1 MSNGALHDGQAGP
14 TPSAAR
20 AMFDRILVIS
30 VFFVASCGLAYELI
44 AGALSSY
51 LLGDSVMQFS
61 TVIGCYLFAMGVG
74 AHISRYIRDE
84 DVLTRF
90 VEVEL
95 AIGFIGGISAA
106 LLFLAFAWLA
116 APFRALL
123 YVLVFAIGA
132 LIGMEIPLVMRAL
145 HARQAQFA
153 DLVSRV
159 LTFDY
164 LGALAVAL
172 LFPMLLAP
180 HLGLARSGFLFG
192 MLNVAVAFWTILA
205 FGTQVQRPRGKV
217 LRAAIIF
224 AILCAGFLASDR
236 LVYWGERG
244 MYGDEIVHAI
254 TTPYQRLVI
263 TRWHD
268 DLRLYIN
275 GNLQFSSRD
284 EHRYHEALV
293 HPALESLP
301 WARNALILGGGDG
314 LALREILRYPN
325 IKQVTLV
332 DLDPQM
338 TRLFSSSQPLV
349 ELNHDSFHDPRVRL
363 INADAARWIE
373 TAQEDFDVA
382 FVDFP
387 DPSTFALGKLYSV
400 PFYAMLKKR
409 IAEHGLVVV
418 QATSPFFAP
427 HAYWCIEATL
437 REAGFNT
444 FPYHTYVPSF
454 GEWGFILAGNENQ
467 FVPPKHYRLP
477 MRYLNAAVSEEMFSF
492 PPDMQRIEVE
502 PNHLNSQALVRYFD
516 EDWHRAIR

>member
-1 MSNGALHDGQAGP
+1 MI
-14 TPSAAR
+14 
-20 AMFDRILVIS
+20 DRILVIS

-51 LLGDSVMQFS
+51 LLGDSVLQFS

-74 AHISRYIRDE
+74 AHLSRYVRDQ
-84 DVLTRF
+84 DVLSRF
-90 VEVEL
+90 VDVEL
-95 AIGFIGGISAA
+95 AIGLIGGASAA

-116 APFRALL
+116 APFRTLL
-123 YVLVFAIGA
+123 YLLVFLIGA

-192 MLNVAVAFWTILA
+192 MLNVAVALWTIHT
-205 FGTQVQRPRGKV
+205 FGRAVTHARRRV
-217 LRAAIIF
+217 LQAAVVF
-224 AILCAGFLASDR
+224 TALGLGFIGSEH

-244 MYGDEIVHAI
+244 MYGDDIVHSL

-263 TRWHD
+263 TRWQD

-293 HPALESLP
+293 HPAMQTLP
-301 WARNALILGGGDG
+301 WARSILILGGGDG

-325 IKQVTLV
+325 VMRVTLV

-349 ELNHDSFHDPRVRL
+349 ALNHDSFHDPRVHL
-363 INADAARWIE
+363 VNADAALWIE
-373 TAQEDFDVA
+373 STHESFDAA

-400 PFYAMLKKR
+400 PFYGLLKKHV
-409 IAEHGLVVV
+409 AAHGLVVV
-418 QATSPFFAP
+418 QATSPYFAP
-427 HAYWCIEATL
+427 HAYWSIEATL
-437 REAGFNT
+437 RAVDFKT

-454 GEWGFILAGNENQ
+454 GEWGFILASAEAD
-467 FVPPKHYRLP
+467 FTPPETYKLP
-477 MRYLNAAVSEEMFSF
+477 MRFLNAEVTREMFAF

-516 EDWHRAIR
+516 EDWHRVIR

>member
-1 MSNGALHDGQAGP
+1 MI
-14 TPSAAR
+14 
-20 AMFDRILVIS
+20 DRILVIS

-51 LLGDSVMQFS
+51 LLGDSVLQFS

-74 AHISRYIRDE
+74 AHLSRYVRDQ
-84 DVLTRF
+84 DVLARF
-90 VEVEL
+90 VDVEM
-95 AIGFIGGISAA
+95 AIGLVGGCSAA
-106 LLFLAFAWLA
+106 LLFLAFAWFA
-116 APFRALL
+116 APFRTLL
-123 YVLVFAIGA
+123 YLLVFVIGA

-192 MLNVAVAFWTILA
+192 MVNVAVALWTIHT
-205 FGTQVQRPRGKV
+205 FGAAVANARRRVMQ
-217 LRAAIIF
+217 AAIIF
-224 AILCAGFLASDR
+224 AALGSGFLASER
-236 LVYWGERG
+236 MVYWGERG

-263 TRWHD
+263 TRWRD

-293 HPALESLP
+293 HPAMQSLP
-301 WARNALILGGGDG
+301 WARSVLILGGGDG

-325 IKQVTLV
+325 VESVTLV

-338 TRLFSSSQPLV
+338 TGLFSSSEALV
-349 ELNHDSFHDPRVRL
+349 ALNHDSFHDPRVHI
-363 INADAARWIE
+363 INADAALWIE
-373 TAQEDFDVA
+373 STEASFDVA

-400 PFYAMLKKR
+400 PFYGVLKKHV
-409 IAEHGLVVV
+409 AAHGLVVV
-418 QATSPFFAP
+418 QATSPYFAP
-427 HAYWCIEATL
+427 HAYWSIEATL
-437 REAGFNT
+437 RAVDFKT

-454 GEWGFILAGNENQ
+454 GEWGFILASAEAQ
-467 FVPPKHYRLP
+467 FTPPETYKLP
-477 MRYLNAAVSEEMFSF
+477 MRYLNSDVTREMFSF

-502 PNHLNSQALVRYFD
+502 PNHLNTQALVRYFD
-516 EDWHRAIR
+516 EDWHRVIR

>member
-1 MSNGALHDGQAGP
+1 M
-14 TPSAAR
+14 
-20 AMFDRILVIS
+20 
-30 VFFVASCGLAYELI
+30 I

-51 LLGDSVMQFS
+51 LLGDSVLQFS
-61 TVIGCYLFAMGVG
+61 TIIGCYLFAMGIG
-74 AHISRYIRDE
+74 AHLSRYVQDE
-84 DVLTRF
+84 HVLTRF
-90 VEVEL
+90 VDVEL
-95 AIGFIGGISAA
+95 AIGLIGGVSAA

-123 YVLVFAIGA
+123 YVMVFVIGA

-172 LFPMLLAP
+172 LFPLLLAP

-192 MLNVAVAFWTILA
+192 LLNVAVALWTIHT
-205 FGTQVQRPRGKV
+205 FGSEIADARGRV
-217 LRAAIIF
+217 LRAAGVF
-224 AILCAGFLASDR
+224 VLLGAGFIVSDR

-244 MYGDEIVHAI
+244 MYGDEIVHAL

-263 TRWHD
+263 TRWQD

-293 HPALESLP
+293 HPAMQSLP
-301 WARNALILGGGDG
+301 WARSILILGGGDG

-325 IKQVTLV
+325 VRQVTLV
-332 DLDPQM
+332 DLDPQV
-338 TRLFSSSQPLV
+338 TDLFSTSQPLLA
-349 ELNHDSFHDPRVRL
+349 LNHDSFHDPRVRL
-363 INADAARWIE
+363 VHADAARWIE
-373 TAQEDFDVA
+373 DTHEVFDAA

-400 PFYAMLKKR
+400 PFYALLKKHVSS
-409 IAEHGLVVV
+409 HGLVVV
-418 QATSPFFAP
+418 QATSPYFAP
-427 HAYWCIEATL
+427 HAYWSIDATL
-437 REAGFNT
+437 RAADYRT

-454 GEWGFILAGNENQ
+454 GEWGFVLASSEAD
-467 FVPPKHYRLP
+467 FEPPTTYALP
-477 MRYLNAAVSEEMFSF
+477 MQYLNAQVTAEMFAF
-492 PPDMQRIEVE
+492 PPDMQRIAVE

-516 EDWHRAIR
+516 EDWHRVIR

>member
-1 MSNGALHDGQAGP
+1 
-14 TPSAAR
+14 
-20 AMFDRILVIS
+20 MFDRILIIS

-51 LLGDSVMQFS
+51 LLGDSVLQFS

-74 AHISRYIRDE
+74 AHLSRYVRDE
-84 DVLTRF
+84 DVLARF
-90 VEVEL
+90 VDVEL
-95 AIGFIGGISAA
+95 AIGLIGGVSAA

-123 YVLVFAIGA
+123 YVIVFLIGA

-145 HARQAQFA
+145 HARQAGFA

-172 LFPMLLAP
+172 LFPMVLAP
-180 HLGLARSGFLFG
+180 HLGLTRTAFLFG
-192 MLNVAVAFWTILA
+192 MLNVAVALWTIHT
-205 FGTQVQRPRGKV
+205 FGDAVDHSRRRV
-217 LRAAIIF
+217 LRAAIVMV
-224 AILCAGFLASDR
+224 ILGAGFIGAER
-236 LVYWGERG
+236 LVYWSERG

-263 TRWHD
+263 TRWKD

-293 HPALESLP
+293 HPAMQSLP
-301 WARNALILGGGDG
+301 WARSVLILGGGDG

-325 IKQVTLV
+325 VQKVTLV
-332 DLDPQM
+332 DLDPEM
-338 TRLFSSSQPLV
+338 TRLFSSSPPLTA
-349 ELNHDSFHDPRVRL
+349 LNQNSFHDPRVHL

-373 TAQEDFDVA
+373 ASDESFDVA

-400 PFYAMLKKR
+400 PFYAWLKKR
-409 IAEHGLVVV
+409 VAVHGLVVV
-418 QATSPFFAP
+418 QATSPYFAP
-427 HAYWCIEATL
+427 HAYWSIDATL
-437 REAGFNT
+437 RESGYKT

-454 GEWGFILAGNENQ
+454 GEWGFILASAETE
-467 FVPPKHYRLP
+467 FSPPTEYLLP
-477 MRYLNAAVSEEMFSF
+477 MRYLNGEVTREMFSF

-502 PNHLNSQALVRYFD
+502 SNHLNSQALVRYFD
-516 EDWHRAIR
+516 EDWHRVIR

>member
-1 MSNGALHDGQAGP
+1 
-14 TPSAAR
+14 
-20 AMFDRILVIS
+20 MFDRILIIS

-51 LLGDSVMQFS
+51 LLGDSVLQFS

-74 AHISRYIRDE
+74 AHLSRYVRDE
-84 DVLTRF
+84 DVLARF
-90 VEVEL
+90 VDVEL
-95 AIGFIGGISAA
+95 AIGLIGGVSAA
-106 LLFLAFAWLA
+106 SLFLAFAWLA

-123 YVLVFAIGA
+123 YVLVFLIGA

-172 LFPMLLAP
+172 LFPMVLAP
-180 HLGLARSGFLFG
+180 HLGLTRTAFLFG
-192 MLNVAVAFWTILA
+192 MLNVAVALWTIHA
-205 FGTQVQRPRGKV
+205 FGGGVTQARRRV
-217 LRAAIIF
+217 LRAAMV
-224 AILCAGFLASDR
+224 LVLLGAGFIGSDR
-236 LVYWGERG
+236 LVYLSERG
-244 MYGDEIVHAI
+244 MYGDEIVHAL

-263 TRWHD
+263 TRWRD

-293 HPALESLP
+293 HPAMESLP
-301 WARNALILGGGDG
+301 WARTALILGGGDG

-325 IKQVTLV
+325 IERVTLV
-332 DLDPQM
+332 DLDPAM
-338 TRLFSSSQPLV
+338 TRLFASSEPLV
-349 ELNHDSFHDPRVRL
+349 ALNHGSLRDPRVRV

-373 TAQEDFDVA
+373 SNDESFDVA

-400 PFYAMLKKR
+400 PFYAWLMKR
-409 IAEHGLVVV
+409 VAVHGLVVV
-418 QATSPFFAP
+418 QATSPYFAP
-427 HAYWCIEATL
+427 HAYWCIESTL
-437 REAGFNT
+437 RAAGFAT
-444 FPYHTYVPSF
+444 YPYHTYVPSF
-454 GEWGFILAGNENQ
+454 GEWGFILASAEAG
-467 FVPPKHYRLP
+467 FTPPAHYRLP
-477 MRYLNAAVSEEMFSF
+477 LRYLNADVTHEMFTF
-492 PPDMQRIEVE
+492 PPDMQRIEVT
-502 PNHLNSQALVRYFD
+502 PNHLNTQSLVRYFD
-516 EDWHRAIR
+516 EDWHRVIR

>member
-1 MSNGALHDGQAGP
+1 
-14 TPSAAR
+14 
-20 AMFDRILVIS
+20 MFDRILVIS

-51 LLGDSVMQFS
+51 LLGDSVLQFS

-74 AHISRYIRDE
+74 AHLSRYVRD
-84 DVLTRF
+84 DHVLSTF

-95 AIGFIGGISAA
+95 AIGLIGGVSAA

-123 YVLVFAIGA
+123 YLLVFAIGA

-145 HARQAQFA
+145 HARQAHFA

-192 MLNVAVAFWTILA
+192 MVNVAVGFWTIRS
-205 FGTQVQRPRGKV
+205 FGAAVRGARAKV
-217 LRAAIIF
+217 LRAGVIF
-224 AILCAGFLASDR
+224 TILCAGFIGANR

-254 TTPYQRLVI
+254 TTPYQRLVV

-293 HPALESLP
+293 HPALQSLP
-301 WARNALILGGGDG
+301 WARSVLVLGGGDG

-325 IKQVTLV
+325 IKAVTLV
-332 DLDPQM
+332 DLDPEM
-338 TRLFSSSQPLV
+338 TQLFSTSPPLV
-349 ELNHDSFHDPRVRL
+349 AMNKDSFHDPRVHV

-373 TAQEDFDVA
+373 SAQESFDVA

-387 DPSTFALGKLYSV
+387 DPSNFALGKLYSV

-418 QATSPFFAP
+418 QATSPYFAP
-427 HAYWCIEATL
+427 HAYWSIEATL
-437 REAGFNT
+437 READFHT

-454 GEWGFILAGNENQ
+454 GEWGFILAGNESQ
-467 FVPPKHYRLP
+467 FVPPDQYALP
-477 MRYLNAAVSEEMFSF
+477 MRYLNAAVTQEMFTF
-492 PPDMQRIEVE
+492 PPDMQRIAVE
-502 PNHLNSQALVRYFD
+502 ANHLNSQALVRYFD
-516 EDWHRAIR
+516 EDWHRVIR

>member
-1 MSNGALHDGQAGP
+1 ML
-14 TPSAAR
+14 
-20 AMFDRILVIS
+20 DRILVIS

-51 LLGDSVMQFS
+51 LLGDSVLQFS

-74 AHISRYIRDE
+74 AHVSRYVRDD
-84 DVLTRF
+84 DVLARF
-90 VEVEL
+90 VDVEL
-95 AIGFIGGISAA
+95 AIGLIGGLSAA

-123 YVLVFAIGA
+123 YVLVFLIGA
-132 LIGMEIPLVMRAL
+132 LVGMEIPLVMRAL

-172 LFPMLLAP
+172 LFPMVLAP
-180 HLGLARSGFLFG
+180 HLGLTRTGFLFG
-192 MLNVAVAFWTILA
+192 MVNIAVALWTIHS
-205 FGTQVQRPRGKV
+205 FGTAVEHARRRV
-217 LRAAIIF
+217 LRAAIVF
-224 AILCAGFLASDR
+224 VVLAAGFLGSDR

-244 MYGDEIVHAI
+244 MYGDEIVQSL

-263 TRWHD
+263 TRWKD

-293 HPALESLP
+293 HPAMQSLIG
-301 WARNALILGGGDG
+301 AQSVLILGGGDG
-314 LALREILRYPN
+314 LALREVLRYPTLRRA
-325 IKQVTLV
+325 TLV
-332 DLDPQM
+332 DLDPEM
-338 TRLFSSSQPLV
+338 TRLFSSSPPLV
-349 ELNHDSFHDPRVRL
+349 ALNQNSFHDPRVRL
-363 INADAARWIE
+363 INADAARWVE
-373 TAQEDFDVA
+373 TNEDSFDVA

-400 PFYAMLKKR
+400 PFYALLKKR
-409 IAEHGLVVV
+409 MAAHGIVVV
-418 QATSPFFAP
+418 QATSPYFAP
-427 HAYWCIEATL
+427 HAYWSIEATL
-437 REAGFNT
+437 RAAGFKT
-444 FPYHTYVPSF
+444 YPYHTYVPSF
-454 GEWGFILAGNENQ
+454 GEWGFILATVEDDFN
-467 FVPPKHYRLP
+467 PPTRYRLP
-477 MRYLNAAVSEEMFSF
+477 MRYVNGAVTQEMFTF

-502 PNHLNSQALVRYFD
+502 PNHLNTQALVRYFD
-516 EDWHRAIR
+516 EDWHRVIR

>member
-1 MSNGALHDGQAGP
+1 MI
-14 TPSAAR
+14 
-20 AMFDRILVIS
+20 DRILVIS

-51 LLGDSVMQFS
+51 LLGDSVLQFS

-74 AHISRYIRDE
+74 AHLSRYVRDQ
-84 DVLTRF
+84 DVLARF
-90 VEVEL
+90 VDVEL
-95 AIGFIGGISAA
+95 AIGLIGGVSAA
-106 LLFLAFAWLA
+106 LLFLAFAWLS
-116 APFRALL
+116 APFRTLL
-123 YVLVFAIGA
+123 YLLVFAIGA

-145 HARQAQFA
+145 HARKAAFA
-153 DLVSRV
+153 ELVSRV

-172 LFPMLLAP
+172 LFPIVLAP
-180 HLGLARSGFLFG
+180 RLGLARSAFLFG
-192 MLNVAVAFWTILA
+192 MVNVAVALWTIHT
-205 FGTQVQRPRGKV
+205 FGSAIADARQRV

-224 AILCAGFLASDR
+224 VILGAGFIASQR

-244 MYGDEIVHAI
+244 MYGDEIVHAL

-263 TRWHD
+263 TRWKD

-293 HPALESLP
+293 HPAMQSLP
-301 WARNALILGGGDG
+301 WARSVLILGGGDG

-325 IKQVTLV
+325 VKQVTLV

-338 TRLFSSSQPLV
+338 TRLFSTSEPLV
-349 ELNHDSFHDPRVRL
+349 ALNHDSFHDPRVRV
-363 INADAARWIE
+363 INADAARWVE
-373 TAQEDFDVA
+373 TTEESFDAA
-382 FVDFP
+382 FIDFP

-400 PFYAMLKKR
+400 PFYGFVKKHV
-409 IAEHGLVVV
+409 AAHGLVVV
-418 QATSPFFAP
+418 QATSPYFAP
-427 HAYWCIEATL
+427 HAYWSIEATL
-437 REAGFNT
+437 REVGFQT

-454 GEWGFILAGNENQ
+454 GEWGFILASSEDD
-467 FVPPKHYRLP
+467 FKPPRQYALP
-477 MRYLNAAVSEEMFSF
+477 MRYLNAEVTQEMFAF
-492 PPDMQRIEVE
+492 PPDMQRISVE

-516 EDWHRAIR
+516 EDWHRVIR

>member
-1 MSNGALHDGQAGP
+1 
-14 TPSAAR
+14 
-20 AMFDRILVIS
+20 MFDRILVIS

-51 LLGDSVMQFS
+51 LLGDSVLQFS

-74 AHISRYIRDE
+74 AHISRYVRDR
-84 DVLTRF
+84 DVLACF
-90 VEVEL
+90 VDVEL
-95 AIGFIGGISAA
+95 AIGLVGGLSAA
-106 LLFLAFAWLA
+106 LLFLAFAWFA

-123 YVLVFAIGA
+123 YVVVFLIGA
-132 LIGMEIPLVMRAL
+132 LVGMEIPLVMRAL
-145 HARQAQFA
+145 HQRQARFA

-172 LFPMLLAP
+172 LFPLVLAP
-180 HLGLARSGFLFG
+180 RLGLTRTGFLFG
-192 MLNVAVAFWTILA
+192 MINVAVAVWTIHT
-205 FGTQVQRPRGKV
+205 FGTAVAGARRRV
-217 LRAAIIF
+217 LRASVVFLVLA
-224 AILCAGFLASDR
+224 AGFVGSER

-263 TRWHD
+263 TRWQD

-301 WARNALILGGGDG
+301 WARSVLILGGGDG
-314 LALREILRYPN
+314 LALREVLRYPN
-325 IKQVTLV
+325 VREVTLV
-332 DLDPQM
+332 DLDPEM
-338 TRLFSSSQPLV
+338 TGLFSRSEPLV
-349 ELNHDSFHDPRVRL
+349 ALNHGSFQDPRVHL
-363 INADAARWIE
+363 INADAALWIAATRE
-373 TAQEDFDVA
+373 SYDAA

-400 PFYAMLKKR
+400 PFYALVKKHV
-409 IAEHGLVVV
+409 AAHGLVVV
-418 QATSPFFAP
+418 QATSPYFAP
-427 HAYWCIEATL
+427 HAYWSIEATL
-437 REAGFNT
+437 REAGFKT

-454 GEWGFILAGNENQ
+454 GEWGFILASPETD
-467 FVPPKHYRLP
+467 FTPPSDYRLP
-477 MRYLNAAVSEEMFSF
+477 MRYLNAAVTQEMFTF
-492 PPDMQRIEVE
+492 PPDMQRIAVE
-502 PNHLNSQALVRYFD
+502 ANHLNNQVLVRYFD
-516 EDWHRAIR
+516 EDWRRVIR

>member
-1 MSNGALHDGQAGP
+1 
-14 TPSAAR
+14 
-20 AMFDRILVIS
+20 MFDRILVIS

-51 LLGDSVMQFS
+51 LLGDSVLQFS

-74 AHISRYIRDE
+74 AHISRYVRDQ

-95 AIGFIGGISAA
+95 AIGLIGGISAA

-123 YVLVFAIGA
+123 YVLVVAIGA

-145 HARQAQFA
+145 HARQTQFA

-192 MLNVAVAFWTILA
+192 MLNVAVAFWTIRT
-205 FGTQVQRPRGKV
+205 FGAAVQRARGKV

-224 AILCAGFLASDR
+224 AVLCAGFIGSDR

-244 MYGDEIVHAI
+244 MYGDEIVHSI

-293 HPALESLP
+293 HPALESMP
-301 WARNALILGGGDG
+301 WARSALILGGGDG

-338 TRLFSSSQPLV
+338 TQLFSSSKPLV
-349 ELNHDSFHDPRVRL
+349 DLNHDSFHDPRVRL

-373 TAQEDFDVA
+373 TAPENFDVA

-418 QATSPFFAP
+418 QATSPYFAP
-427 HAYWCIEATL
+427 HAYWCIDATL
-437 REAGFNT
+437 RAAEFHT

-454 GEWGFILAGNENQ
+454 GEWGFILAGNETQ
-467 FVPPKHYRLP
+467 FAPPKHYKLP
-477 MRYLNAAVSEEMFSF
+477 MRYLNAAVTEEMFSF

-516 EDWHRAIR
+516 EDWHRVIR